1 MLKISRNVVIPD
13 REIEIT
19 AIRAQGAGGQNV
31 NKVSS
36 AVQLRFDSQSSS
48 LPETHKQKLL
58 KYRDRRITGDG
69 IIIIKAQEFR
79 SRDRNKTVAMKRLQ
93 ELVRRAT
100 AVHKVRK
107 PTKPTRS
114 SRARRLDRKV
124 RHGQLKRMRRKGE
137 WNE

>member
-1 MLKISRNVVIPD
+1 MLKISRQVIIPD
-13 REIEIT
+13 HEIEIT

-36 AVQLRFDSQSSS
+36 AVQLRFDSRASS
-48 LPETHKQKLL
+48 LPEGHKLKLL
-58 KYRDRRITGDG
+58 KYRDRRITRDG

-79 SRDRNKTVAMKRLQ
+79 SQDRNRTVALERLQ

-100 AVHKVRK
+100 VVHKVRK
-107 PTKPTRS
+107 PTKPSRRS
-114 SRARRLDRKV
+114 RIKRLEHKT
-124 RHGQLKRMRRKGE
+124 RHGRLKRMRKKGE